1 MSHNLA
7 SPSAGHV
14 LVFDVVKTN
23 VGSGYNHHDG
33 VFTAPSQ
40 GPYVFSWT
48 VVSWYRSWVFS
59 ELMVNSST
67 YGRIITNSQDIDD
80 EHVGSGV
87 VVAVLNPGD
96 VVYVRVHSSSGT
108 LASTDLI
115 YTSFAGWKLS

>member
-67 YGRIITNSQDIDD
+67 YGRIITNSQDIND
-80 EHVGSGV
+80 EHVGSSV

-96 VVYVRVHSSSGT
+96 VVYIRVHSSSGT